1 MKLKDGFAL
10 REVAG
15 EYMAVPF
22 DESYNDV
29 GALIMLNETGAFL
42 WKKLETECSKE
53 DLVSAL
59 TDEYKITDEEAERA
73 VSDFTDRLKAA
84 NLLK

>member
-42 WKKLETECSKE
+42 WKKLEEETSF
-53 DLVSAL
+53 DVLISAL
-59 TDEYKITDEEAERA
+59 KGEYEITDEEAKNA
-73 VSDFTDRLKAA
+73 VRDFTDNLKAA